1 MVVFPSLQWS
11 QRSIRIVYN
20 YCMKELNTKI
30 VPVLMILFVLYSNFS
45 NMTSWKHKGSA
56 HSMIFLVFL
65 SKASQHIHVL
75 LVKTNCFKD
84 VVNASSR
91 FRQQTAPNFNKNKLI
106 TFYFL
111 SLPLSSKKTPKV
123 MNINT
128 LLKKKPKMKYSYSIL
143 YSTCSSVTNK
153 SKKVYSENNTK

>member
-1 MVVFPSLQWS
+1 MKPE
-11 QRSIRIVYN
+11 SIWIVYN

-111 SLPLSSKKTPKV
+111 SLPLSSKKNPKSDEHKK
-123 MNINT
+123 T
-128 LLKKKPKMKYSYSIL
+128 LKKTPKMKYSYSIL
-143 YSTCSSVTNK
+143 YSTYSSVTNK

>member
-1 MVVFPSLQWS
+1 MNYGGISFIAVKPE
-11 QRSIRIVYN
+11 SIWIVYN

-45 NMTSWKHKGSA
+45 NMTSWKHKGST

-65 SKASQHIHVL
+65 SKASQHIV

-106 TFYFL
+106 TLYFL
-111 SLPLSSKKTPKV
+111 SLPLSSKKNPKSDEHKK
-123 MNINT
+123 T
-128 LLKKKPKMKYSYSIL
+128 LKKNPKMKYSYSIL
-143 YSTCSSVTNK
+143 YSTYSSVTNK

>member
-106 TFYFL
+106 TLYFL
-111 SLPLSSKKTPKV
+111 SLPLSSKKNPKSDEHKYP
-123 MNINT
+123 
-128 LLKKKPKMKYSYSIL
+128 LEKKPQNEIFIHNFVFNL
-143 YSTCSSVTNK
+143 
-153 SKKVYSENNTK
+153 